1 MNIVR
6 RWTAFNLVGAA
17 GIAVQIGII
26 AFLVRVCGWHYL
38 LATALA
44 VEVAVLHNFA
54 WHQRWTWN
62 DRPAGSARSI
72 ASRFVRF
79 QMLNGVISLA
89 GNLILMRILAGLFG
103 IDPIVANI
111 AAIVTC
117 ATLNF
122 AASETVVFRTARCLP
137 VLILIL
143 AAGAHSSLS
152 AQGVATLTGW
162 ERYQSSLDARYEST
176 TNASTFFIHDR
187 EGGQRN
193 WRGAVRAGGISVVQ
207 LDAPSIEDGRIHHWV
222 GAVFVPGVGLEAL
235 LRRLKEQA
243 GHESAFYDDVVE
255 SRLLGK
261 DGDRLRVF
269 MKLRRTSLITVT
281 YNTEHAVEYRTLGE
295 ARSSA
300 RSVATR
306 IAELTDAGTPHER
319 EKLPG
324 QDNGFLW
331 RLGAY
336 WRYEAVA
343 GGVLVECESVSLSR
357 PVPMLL
363 RPMASPI
370 VDRIARES
378 LERTLRSLRKVVTAE
393 NVRQANNH

>member
-17 GIAVQIGII
+17 GIAVQIGTI

-38 LATALA
+38 AATALA
-44 VEVAVLHNFA
+44 VEAAVLHNFA

-89 GNLILMRILAGLFG
+89 GNLILMRILAGIFG
-103 IDPIVANI
+103 IDPIVANL
-111 AAIVTC
+111 AAIATC
-117 ATLNF
+117 SMLNF
-122 AASETVVFRTARCLP
+122 AASETVVFRTARCLS
-137 VLILIL
+137 VLIFIL
-143 AAGAHSSLS
+143 AAHPSLS
-152 AQGVATLTGW
+152 AQGAATLTGW
-162 ERYQSSLDARYEST
+162 ASYQSSLDARYEAD
-176 TNASTFFIHDR
+176 TNASTFFIHDH
-187 EGGQRN
+187 EGGQRS
-193 WRGAVRAGGISVVQ
+193 WRDTVRAGGINVVQ

-235 LRRLKEQA
+235 LRRLKQQA
-243 GHESAFYDDVVE
+243 GHESQFYDDVVE

-261 DGDRLRVF
+261 DGDRLRIF
-269 MKLRRTSLITVT
+269 MKLKRTSLITVT
-281 YNTEHAVEYRTLGE
+281 YNTEHAVEYRNIGA

-300 RSVATR
+300 KSVATR
-306 IAELTDAGTPHER
+306 IAELTDAGTPSER
-319 EKLPG
+319 EKAPG

-336 WRYEAVA
+336 WRYEAVD

-363 RPMASPI
+363 RPVASPI

-378 LERTLRSLRKVVTAE
+378 LERTLRSLRKVVTVESA
-393 NVRQANNH
+393 RQARR

>member
-17 GIAVQIGII
+17 GIAVQIGTI

-38 LATALA
+38 AATALA
-44 VEVAVLHNFA
+44 VEAAVLHNFA

-79 QMLNGVISLA
+79 QMLNGAISLA
-89 GNLILMRILAGLFG
+89 GNLILMRILAGIFG
-103 IDPIVANI
+103 IDPIVANL
-111 AAIVTC
+111 AAIATC
-117 ATLNF
+117 SMLNF

-137 VLILIL
+137 VLISIL
-143 AAGAHSSLS
+143 AAHPSLS
-152 AQGVATLTGW
+152 AQGAATLTGW
-162 ERYQSSLDARYEST
+162 ARYQSALDARYESD

-187 EGGQRN
+187 EGGQRG
-193 WRGAVRAGGISVVQ
+193 WRDTVRAGEINVVQ

-235 LRRLKEQA
+235 LRRLKQQA
-243 GHESAFYDDVVE
+243 GHESQFYDDVVE

-261 DGDRLRVF
+261 DGDRLRIF
-269 MKLRRTSLITVT
+269 MKLKRTSLITVT
-281 YNTEHAVEYRTLGE
+281 YNTEHAVEYRNIGA

-300 RSVATR
+300 KSVATR
-306 IAELTDAGTPHER
+306 IAELTDAGTPSER
-319 EKLPG
+319 EKAPG

-336 WRYEAVA
+336 WRYEAVD

-363 RPMASPI
+363 RPVASPI

-378 LERTLRSLRKVVTAE
+378 LERTLRSLRKVVTVESA
-393 NVRQANNH
+393 RQARK

>member
-1 MNIVR
+1 VR

-26 AFLVRVCGWHYL
+26 AFLVRVRGWHYL
-38 LATALA
+38 PATVVA
-44 VEVAVLHNFA
+44 VEAAVLHNFA
-54 WHQRWTWN
+54 WHHRWTWS
-62 DRPAGSARSI
+62 DRPASSWRSI

-79 QMLNGVISLA
+79 QMLNGAISLA

-103 IDPIVANI
+103 MDPIVANI
-111 AAIVTC
+111 AAIATC

-122 AASETVVFRTARCLP
+122 AAGEAVVFRTASCL
-137 VLILIL
+137 VLIFTL

-162 ERYQSSLDARYEST
+162 ERYQSSLDARYESDT
-176 TNASTFFIHDR
+176 SASTFFIHDR
-187 EGGQRN
+187 EGGQRS
-193 WRGAVRAGGISVVQ
+193 WREAVRAGGISVVQ
-207 LDAPSIEDGRIHHWV
+207 LDAPSVEDGRIHHWA
-222 GAVFVPGVGLEAL
+222 GAVFVQGVGLDAL
-235 LRRLKEQA
+235 LRRLKQQA

-261 DGDRLRVF
+261 DGDRLRIF
-269 MKLRRTSLITVT
+269 MKLKRTSLVTVT
-281 YNTEHAVEYRTLGE
+281 YNTEHAVEYRSLGA

-300 RSVATR
+300 KSVATR
-306 IAELTDAGTPHER
+306 IAELTDAGTARER
-319 EKLPG
+319 EKPAG

-357 PVPMLL
+357 PVPLLL
-363 RPMASPI
+363 RPVASPI

-378 LERTLRSLRKVVTAE
+378 LEGTLRSLRKVVTAE
-393 NVRQANNH
+393 SVRQARR

>member
-17 GIAVQIGII
+17 GIGIQIGFI

-38 LATALA
+38 PATALA
-44 VEVAVLHNFA
+44 VEAAVLHNFA

-62 DRPAGSARSI
+62 DRPAGSARSL

-111 AAIVTC
+111 AAIAAC
-117 ATLNF
+117 GTLNF
-122 AASETVVFRTARCLP
+122 VASETVVFRTASCLP
-137 VLILIL
+137 VIILML
-143 AAGAHSSLS
+143 AHSSLS

-162 ERYQSSLDARYEST
+162 ERYQSSLDARYESD

-187 EGGQRN
+187 EGSQRG
-193 WRGAVRAGGISVVQ
+193 WRDAVRAGEIRVVQ
-207 LDAPSIEDGRIHHWV
+207 LDAPSVEDGRIHHWV
-222 GAVFVPGVGLEAL
+222 GSVFVPGVGLEAL
-235 LRRLKEQA
+235 LRRLKQQA
-243 GHESAFYDDVVE
+243 GHESEFYDDVVE

-261 DGDRLRVF
+261 DGDRLRIF

-281 YNTEHAVEYRTLGE
+281 YNTEHAVEYRTIGA

-306 IAELTDAGTPHER
+306 IAELTDTGTARER
-319 EKLPG
+319 EKPPG
-324 QDNGFLW
+324 EDNGFLW

-363 RPMASPI
+363 RPVASPI

-378 LERTLRSLRKVVTAE
+378 LEGTLRSLRKVVTGESA
-393 NVRQANNH
+393 RQAQR